1 MCLAMSMSFTWTMQH
16 SCQEYHPIVEPQI
29 ETLRLTKKL
38 APMKKGRRTV
48 EKDTAKPRVKFSPD
62 IPELPLNNLSDLEDD
77 DSSIDLTY
85 DDFAYGG
92 SKSSRAAR
100 HRPPAVGRDPGNY
113 GPLSAREMGMSREF
127 PGKIVKVHAKFP
139 KPFNAEKKYSK
150 WRADDIKNR
159 VHPYFMSSMQEYDDP
174 WERELKRLRH
184 QRQRYIGDRPFQVT
198 PHHRTVLMRE
208 RRQAQS
214 NCTSHGPY
222 VAHQVVSMTG
232 KWEPYKNKHKW
243 TSNKAWRATL
253 KLQRKAGM

>member
-1 MCLAMSMSFTWTMQH
+1 MQH

-48 EKDTAKPRVKFSPD
+48 EKDAVKPRVKFSPD

-77 DSSIDLTY
+77 DSSLDLTY

-100 HRPPAVGRDPGNY
+100 NRPPAVGRDPGNY

-150 WRADDIKNR
+150 KRADDIKNR

-174 WERELKRLRH
+174 WERELKRLRN
-184 QRQRYIGDRPFQVT
+184 QRLRYIGDRPFQVT